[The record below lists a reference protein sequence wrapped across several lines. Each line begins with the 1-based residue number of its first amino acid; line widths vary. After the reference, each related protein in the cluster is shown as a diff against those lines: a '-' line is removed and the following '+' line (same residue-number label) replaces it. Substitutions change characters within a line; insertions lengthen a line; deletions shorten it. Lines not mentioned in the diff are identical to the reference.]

1 VSYKKATYVFLAAMI
16 VLAGFYFR
24 DALAFQDN
32 RFRGSIGPGYF
43 PIGLAVTLLVLCVI
57 SMAQTAASADRQ
69 IDLPNLGYVGGAVAL
84 TAAFLFAWSLAGYF
98 YLLCFIYLVALL
110 TLFADKRGLRQVA
123 VNVAVAAVVT
133 SGVYGLFGLVIEARF

>member
-1 VSYKKATYVFLAAMI
+1 MSYKKATYVFLAAMI

-57 SMAQTAASADRQ
+57 SMAQTAASDDRH

-84 TAAFLFAWSLAGYF
+84 TAAFLFAWYLAGYF
-98 YLLCFIYLVALL
+98 YLICFFYLFMLL
-110 TLFADKRGLRQVA
+110 TFFASSRGMRQLA
-123 VNVAVAAVVT
+123 VNVAVAAAVT
-133 SGVYGLFGLVIEARF
+133 GGVYGLFGLVIEARF